1 MAGKFDFLE
10 EDLGGRARVPDEAQ
24 LAAIVKQ
31 DNTVVSAGAGS
42 GKTEVLAL
50 RYVALLLS
58 DERLHVKNILALTF
72 TKKAA
77 AEIYARIYKKL
88 TLYAT
93 LLDETKYPKQVV
105 LAKRALSEFADAR
118 IQTLDSYSGSVVR
131 LACNRYGVRPDFTT
145 GSTASDL
152 LVQDA
157 ALPFVLKHKDE
168 KCFDV
173 FAKAGKIEEFA
184 QSYFVSP
191 VLQCTSVA
199 TKSGFFLDCFNTQ
212 SKQIVDAW
220 NELFDTENEDSLPQ
234 LFSNMGRS
242 AEIEAVRLS
251 VDCFFDNARYALL
264 LAACQKNRESIEAV
278 CLLKLPRNEK
288 ELSVCKSKIKAQR
301 DVVFAIFDFVQN
313 FHEQK
318 RMFELLDEFLQEVN
332 NAKRLSGS
340 LSFKDVTDLAL
351 RILIEQPDIR
361 RLQKSLIKKIMIDE
375 FQDNNGGNKNF
386 LFLLSENDGAELSIE
401 GKSDKEFF
409 RELEGSISRDKLFF
423 VGDEKQSIYK
433 FRGAD
438 VSVFNELKNSLC
450 DSSGS
455 ADSVNLRMANN
466 YRSSGA
472 LLSSFNTMFGSKRQP
487 VNEAEV
493 PSIFYVEK
501 PLETYDASYN
511 FPAAKNGEE
520 LPTLDSGNVAI
531 HACILYTG
539 KNSSG
544 ESFEAH
550 SKDDCLSGTEAV
562 AYFIAQ
568 KIAELCHENPSLKA
582 SDFAVLEN
590 SRTNRFY
597 LTKYLS
603 KFGIPFTLDQQ
614 TKIFSE
620 GIANDFYNF
629 LRLCVY
635 QFDSAAFASFL
646 ASPFAGV
653 SVQGVQNILSA
664 CTKKTWV
671 DDHAETEFS
680 AFSGEESFEL
690 SVSDAQKYHSAKEFF
705 LTQRDK
711 VLSQKI
717 TASLDFLWRECGYY
731 FETLLTGNLS
741 LCAEQ
746 YDLLYEIARQAEN
759 EGKSVAWFVDQL
771 ATIKKKE
778 TSPALS
784 DEGEIDFSNISYAV
798 EKPCAVQVMT
808 IHQSKGL
815 EFPYVFVC
823 GIFDNPKSESAR
835 EFFFDECGFQG
846 GEPSGVSLK
855 PREGGNYFFLRQ
867 REDAAARELAEM
879 KRKIYVAVTRAQ
891 KEVFIVGDLSR
902 SNDLKRFDESN
913 KAEKKLPCSVSLM
926 HKLLRFYYQ
935 RELYEDNDF
944 SFTQQQM
951 PPVYTDGSP
960 FDFTKIQ
967 PVSSDVRMG
976 EKTDTDAL
984 RTQKIECFSALYKT
998 EAIEE
1003 RSDFPKE
1010 YTDNVQSPS
1019 KLPVSDVRVHFNQS
1033 DFTQNVHYSELDSFL
1048 KGDEEN
1054 KGDNNTE
1061 DSKDDRNNDDKDKG
1075 NGDDDDAL
1083 ISAFTAA
1090 DFGTLVHEILQHFFE
1105 TGDIPSTYDSVRQF
1119 ISKSIA
1125 RKINEHL
1132 SEKKRQRLYDIAK
1145 QMVAS
1150 FAQSALGQSALLAK
1164 KNGRLCKC
1172 ENKFKLFHNDTIF
1185 PGSMDLIFCD
1195 QDGTFVIVDYKT
1207 DFEVKPEYHI
1217 EQQKVYRLAA
1227 SEIYDVPIARV
1238 KTYLYYLRFDR
1249 ELDIT
1254 GVTSP

>member
-1 MAGKFDFLE
+1 MAGVFDFLA
-10 EDLGGRARVPDEAQ
+10 EDLGGRAREPDEAQ

-58 DERLHVKNILALTF
+58 DEWLHVKNILALTF

-93 LLDETKYPKQVV
+93 FLDETKYPKQVA
-105 LAKRALSEFADAR
+105 LAKRALSEFTEAR

-145 GSTASDL
+145 GSTDSDL

-168 KCFDV
+168 KCFDI

-184 QSYFVSP
+184 QRYFVSP

-199 TKSGFFLDCFNTQ
+199 TKRGFFLDCFNTQ

-234 LFSNMGRS
+234 LFSHMGRA
-242 AEIEAVRLS
+242 AEIDAAKLS
-251 VDCFFDNARYALL
+251 KGCFFDSTQYALL
-264 LAACQKNRESIEAV
+264 SAACQKNRKSVEAV
-278 CLLKLPRNEK
+278 CSLDTRLKENKRFAEYIKKVK
-288 ELSVCKSKIKAQR
+288 EQR
-301 DVVFAIFDFVQN
+301 EVILAVFDFVQN

-332 NAKRLSGS
+332 SAKRLSGS

-351 RILIEQPDIR
+351 RILVEQPDIR

-386 LFLLSENDGAELSIE
+386 LFLLSENDGSELSIE
-401 GKSDKEFF
+401 GKSEKEFF
-409 RELEGSISRDKLFF
+409 RELEGSISTGKLFF

-450 DSSGS
+450 DCSGS

-466 YRSSGA
+466 YRSSPA
-472 LLSSFNTMFGSKRQP
+472 LLSSFNVMFGSKGQP

-493 PSIFYVEK
+493 PSIFYAEK
-501 PLETYDASYN
+501 PPASYDASYDS
-511 FPAAKNGEE
+511 PAAKNGEE
-520 LPTLDSGNVAI
+520 LPTLEAGNVAI

-544 ESFEAH
+544 ESFDVH
-550 SKDDCLSGTEAV
+550 SKDDCLDDTETV

-568 KIAELCHENPSLKA
+568 KIAELCQKNTELKA
-582 SDFAVLEN
+582 GDFAVLEN
-590 SRTNRFY
+590 SRTHRFY

-603 KFGIPFTLDQQ
+603 QFGIPFTLDQQ
-614 TKIFSE
+614 TRIFSE
-620 GIANDFYNF
+620 GIANDFYSL

-635 QFDSAAFASFL
+635 PFDSAAFASFL
-646 ASPFAGV
+646 ASPFAGI

-664 CTKKTWV
+664 CTKKTWSG
-671 DDHAETEFS
+671 DHAETVFT
-680 AFSGEESFEL
+680 AFSGEEDFEL
-690 SVSDAQKYHSAKEFF
+690 SASDAQKYQNAKAFF

-717 TASLDFLWRECGYY
+717 TASLEFLWRETGYY
-731 FETLLTGNLS
+731 FETLLSGNLS

-771 ATIKKKE
+771 AARKKKE
-778 TSPALS
+778 ASPAL
-784 DEGEIDFSNISYAV
+784 DEEGEIDFAAISYPV
-798 EKPCAVQVMT
+798 EKPDAVQVMT

-823 GIFDNPKSESAR
+823 GIFDNPRGDPAKD
-835 EFFFDECGFQG
+835 FFFDECGFLG

-855 PREGGNYFFLRQ
+855 PRDGGNYFFLRQ

-891 KEVFIVGDLSR
+891 REVFLVGDVSR
-902 SNDLKRFDESN
+902 SDKLKGFDESN
-913 KAEKKLPCSVSLM
+913 KVEKKLPCSVSLM
-926 HKLLRFYYQ
+926 HKLLRFYYHN
-935 RELYEDNDF
+935 ELYEDNDF
-944 SFTQQQM
+944 SFSKHSE
-951 PPVYTDGSP
+951 VAIYRDGSP

-976 EKTDTDAL
+976 EKADIDAL
-984 RTQKIECFSALYKT
+984 RTQKIERFRALYET
-998 EAIEE
+998 PAIEE
-1003 RSDFPKE
+1003 RADFPKE
-1010 YTDNVQSPS
+1010 YADNLMSPS
-1019 KLPVSDVRVHFNQS
+1019 RLPVSDVRVPFNQS
-1033 DFTQNVHYSELDSFL
+1033 DFTQNVRYNELDSL
-1048 KGDEEN
+1048 VTSTQGEESEEALE
-1054 KGDNNTE
+1054 E
-1061 DSKDDRNNDDKDKG
+1061 DFS
-1075 NGDDDDAL
+1075 
-1083 ISAFTAA
+1083 AA
-1090 DFGTLVHEILQHFFE
+1090 DFGSLVHEVLQRFFE
-1105 TGDIPSTYDSVRQF
+1105 TGNIPSSYAFVRQF
-1119 ISKSIA
+1119 ISKDLA
-1125 RKINEHL
+1125 RRIG
-1132 SEKKRQRLYDIAK
+1132 EKFSDKQTDRLYDIAK
-1145 QMVAS
+1145 QMAS
-1150 FAQSALGQSALLAK
+1150 RFAQSALGQAALLAK
-1164 KNGRLCKC
+1164 KSGRICKC
-1172 ENKFKLFHNDTIF
+1172 ENKFKLFHDDTIF
-1185 PGSMDLIFCD
+1185 TGSMDLIFCD
-1195 QDGTFVIVDYKT
+1195 QDGSLVIVDYKT
-1207 DFEVKPEYHI
+1207 DAEVKPEYHI

-1227 SEIYDVPIARV
+1227 SEIYDVSIARV

-1254 GVTSP
+1254 GSTEPTGSTAS